1 MRVMKSHSERSR
13 AVDVIIVLALV
24 ALSIV
29 AWRSTIAQSNSM
41 RAMVMGLGQIGY
53 RNQGEMGAVVFMT
66 MWMTMMAA
74 MMLPL
79 IAPMVIAHHAVA
91 RRRGEGVVSTI
102 MFVVGYLVV
111 WSAIGIVPLFA
122 YWVFS
127 QWNDDVAQSWWLP
140 ALCAAILIV
149 AGAYQFTRPKKL
161 CLDKCQS
168 PLMFVASHDYRSGL
182 GNALRAG
189 LVHGA
194 LCLGC
199 CWAMMMV
206 LAVVGLMN
214 LLWMT
219 AIFALF
225 FVERHWNRGL
235 VVAKVAGAGLVLVG
249 FAIMLSPSLLA
260 LLSQ

>member
-1 MRVMKSHSERSR
+1 MKPRSERSR
-13 AVDVIIVLALV
+13 GIDAVIIIALV

-53 RNQGEMGAVVFMT
+53 RNQGEMGAVVFLT
-66 MWMTMMAA
+66 MWITMMAA

-91 RRRGEGVVSTI
+91 HRRGEGAMSTI
-102 MFVVGYLVV
+102 VFVAGYLLV
-111 WSAIGIVPLFA
+111 WSAIGVVPLLA
-122 YWVFS
+122 YWGFS

-140 ALCAAILIV
+140 ALSGAILIV

-168 PLMFVASHDYRSGL
+168 PFMFVATHDCRRGV

-189 LVHGA
+189 VVHGM

-199 CWAMMMV
+199 CWAMMAV

-219 AIFALF
+219 AIFVLF
-225 FVERHWNRGL
+225 FVERHWKRGL
-235 VVAKVAGAGLVLVG
+235 VVAKAAGVALMLLGIGIIAQPSVLPLV
-249 FAIMLSPSLLA
+249 
-260 LLSQ
+260 SQ